1 MEVCLVGEVEEE
13 RRDKVGLGEERDK
26 RVVVGVLGIRGF
38 LVGVGFCVLRVRK
51 KVGDAT
57 AAIDE
62 S

>member
-1 MEVCLVGEVEEE
+1 MGEVEEE